1 MVFVELLMLK
11 DAYQVHTAH
20 VTQNECLPLAYSV
33 SQKRGWQCV
42 DTAHSSTMG
51 FVICIEGWPRVL
63 ALVVVCLSLKQS
75 TVVGGT
81 LGRI

>member
-1 MVFVELLMLK
+1 VLI
-11 DAYQVHTAH
+11 
-20 VTQNECLPLAYSV
+20 LPIAA
-33 SQKRGWQCV
+33 R
-42 DTAHSSTMG
+42 MG
-51 FVICIEGWPRVL
+51 FAICIEGWPRVL